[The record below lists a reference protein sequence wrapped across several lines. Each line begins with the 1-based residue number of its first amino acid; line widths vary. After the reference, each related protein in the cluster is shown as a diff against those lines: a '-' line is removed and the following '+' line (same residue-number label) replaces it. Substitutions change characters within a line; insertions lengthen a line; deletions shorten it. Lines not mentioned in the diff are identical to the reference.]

1 MGNSWETFPCL
12 TRDLLMPQDCH
23 SLTEIP
29 QRLHNVWCMKMPIRL
44 PSGFFFPRQVAYGS
58 EGLPPSAFSFP
69 EVLSNPCHPEDPGGQ
84 LELCPIQGSSS
95 CIPEPRTCCCLALL
109 GLSTVTSIVLEGPSM
124 SS

>member
-44 PSGFFFPRQVAYGS
+44 PSGFFFPVRLHMAQRGYRLQHS
-58 EGLPPSAFSFP
+58 PFQKSFLIP
-69 EVLSNPCHPEDPGGQ
+69 VIQKTQGTAGIVPDTRVLILHP
-84 LELCPIQGSSS
+84 
-95 CIPEPRTCCCLALL
+95 
-109 GLSTVTSIVLEGPSM
+109 
-124 SS
+124 